1 MRTAK
6 TMPLLAF
13 AFFCLASCR
22 SNTTYKIPTQIYA
35 PTARQADADDLA
47 QFRKSYL
54 AFSQYC
60 GSEFS
65 RQDGGFAFPVVTA
78 YQTGLT
84 LLAASEGKTF
94 NELATFLHTDS
105 PDEYPLV
112 QGFNDLYIPLVQP
125 ENHQIKFGSAVWM
138 IWPTPMQ
145 KEFQTE
151 MAERIGSDVVRLGNA
166 GITPHNAMAEWIHR
180 FIYKAKAPD
189 FNKSDPIVC
198 TGALSATFRTPLVK
212 VGDIWG
218 AKDGNLIFLAWDD
231 RGLWQL
237 PADSYLKQVAKQDS
251 APRQESAGTVLAE
264 EVDLLPMAKALGL
277 EKLITGPN
285 DLRNLSVE
293 IIPQGD
299 EIGVAIM
306 RQYLSIK
313 IDGSAGPP
321 AQGEPFRW
329 ALYDQRTSLPLAF
342 GRFVP

>member
-6 TMPLLAF
+6 TMPLLVF

-47 QFRKSYL
+47 QFRRSYL

-65 RQDGGFAFPVVTA
+65 RQDGGFAFPIVTA

-94 NELATFLHTDS
+94 TEAATFLHTDS

-125 ENHQIKFGSAVWM
+125 ENHQMKFGSAVWM

-145 KEFQTE
+145 TEFQTE

-166 GITPHNAMAEWIHR
+166 GITPHNVMAAWIHQ

-189 FNKSDPIVC
+189 FDKSDPIVC
-198 TGALSATFRTPLVK
+198 TGALSVTFNSPLAK
-212 VGDIWG
+212 NGDIWG
-218 AKDGNLIFLAWDD
+218 AKDGNLIFLAWEDKD
-231 RGLWQL
+231 LWQL
-237 PADSYLKQVAKQDS
+237 PAESYLKQVVNFES
-251 APRQESAGTVLAE
+251 APGPSPVETVIEGEA
-264 EVDLLPMAKALGL
+264 DLLPMAKALGL

-313 IDGSAGPP
+313 IDGTTGPP
-321 AQGEPFRW
+321 SKGEPFRW
-329 ALYDQRTSLPLAF
+329 ALYDRRTSLPLAI